1 MPDHL
6 LTRSELAAMTETNKQ
21 KSESYEFSSCV
32 VDADRRE
39 LSMANIAVT
48 VQPKAFELLL
58 YLIRNRHR
66 AVDKDELQDALWPR
80 SIVTETA
87 LTRCV
92 MKARRAVG
100 DDADKQAIIKT
111 IHGHGYR
118 FTADVITSE
127 DETSAVA
134 GSEPPHTPRPPRKLN
149 LQTLKVA
156 GTAVLLFAAIIF
168 AWTFFS
174 PPALSGPIRLAVLPI
189 ENATGDPDMDWVSTG
204 LVALMTRMLQDGGI
218 DTVSARE
225 VAGLAGDAPLAELI
239 ATGSEFRLKLA
250 RTAAATHVI
259 AAKLEDNNGLYRLT
273 YTLAGAD
280 KRPTRRTMVGQEPT
294 KLVKD
299 VVNTVTALIVD
310 DPPLLEGQ
318 TFVSNDEF
326 VNEAYARAMAL
337 YHEGRY
343 EEAKGLFDLIIEQEP
358 HLFWPRYE
366 RALTIRNLRDFEG
379 AERELIALRSEVA
392 KPGMEREQASVE
404 NALGIIYWSKR
415 RHDEAR
421 VAFEKMT
428 AISLQTDN
436 PLRAATGYQNLGL
449 VEKSVGNV
457 SGALTYMQKA
467 EQVYGDMD
475 IQMMPGS
482 LLNNMSGVLIQM
494 GHFVEA
500 QEYSLRAIE
509 SFRLTGERRNEATAM
524 NRLSDIY
531 ARQRYYDEAI
541 KAVESSLAVRRE
553 LDDQYG
559 IGSSLINIADIA
571 SQRGNFTRALQHAMQ
586 AYDIGVD
593 IDSERLI
600 VPALIRI
607 ARAETRLGDPDSAAA
622 RYAEVESIA
631 RQTEDPQNVFRARL
645 GLAETKIEL
654 GLYDDAL
661 AIALELLDEARDQ
674 DRQRDETAAMRIV
687 SRVYSATS
695 RHQEALQILEEAFAI
710 AEEIEDSVVLSSLHI
725 RLAEEYLA
733 IRDAE
738 AAATHVALAANERPE
753 DADSLKV
760 QALYE
765 AAIGNVQ
772 AAATLMG
779 LARTNAGEGW
789 NEADAALLAEYRA
802 AAGTE

>member
-6 LTRSELAAMTETNKQ
+6 LTRSELAAMTETSKQ

-134 GSEPPHTPRPPRKLN
+134 ESEPPHTPRPPRKLN

-225 VAGLAGDAPLAELI
+225 VAGLAGDAPLAELV

-310 DPPLLEGQ
+310 DPPPLEGQ
-318 TFVSNDEF
+318 TSVSNDEF

-366 RALTIRNLRDFEG
+366 HALTIRNLRDFEG

-541 KAVESSLAVRRE
+541 KAAESSLAVRRE

-559 IGSSLINIADIA
+559 IGSSLISIADIA

-674 DRQRDETAAMRIV
+674 DRQRDETAAMRV
-687 SRVYSATS
+687 LSRVYSATS

-738 AAATHVALAANERPE
+738 AAAEHVALAANERPE

-765 AAIGNVQ
+765 ATVGNVQ